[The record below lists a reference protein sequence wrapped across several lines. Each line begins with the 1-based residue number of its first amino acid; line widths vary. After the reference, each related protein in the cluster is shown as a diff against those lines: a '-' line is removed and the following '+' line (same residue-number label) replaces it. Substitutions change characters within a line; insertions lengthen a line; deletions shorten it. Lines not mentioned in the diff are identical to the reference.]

1 MSYELKMERLIDA
14 SPELVFDTIVDP
26 EVQPEIFEGQVPGWA
41 LWECT
46 IDLRVGGEWTF
57 RFGPADRSGEPDRN
71 TSVFL
76 EIDRPRRLAYR
87 SSMYVGGWGRT
98 VEFTET
104 ITFEDR
110 DGKTLLTIVTSDIAT
125 EQDRDAFASG
135 QPGYL
140 DAIERVVAKRA
151 AGR

>member
-1 MSYELKMERLIDA
+1 MY
-14 SPELVFDTIVDP
+14 
-26 EVQPEIFEGQVPGWA
+26 
-41 LWECT
+41 
-46 IDLRVGGEWTF
+46 
-57 RFGPADRSGEPDRN
+57 GPADRSGDPDRN
-71 TSVFL
+71 ASVFL

-87 SSMYVGGWGRT
+87 SSMFVGEWGRT

-104 ITFEDR
+104 VTLEDR

-125 EQDRDAFASG
+125 EEDRDAFASG